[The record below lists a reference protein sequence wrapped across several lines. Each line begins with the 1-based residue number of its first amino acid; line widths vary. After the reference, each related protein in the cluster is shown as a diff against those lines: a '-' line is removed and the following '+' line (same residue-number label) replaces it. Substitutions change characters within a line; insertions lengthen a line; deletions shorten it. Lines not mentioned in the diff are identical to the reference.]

1 MNEYVLGGLLIAM
14 FSFGVFSGVITTS
27 RSVMENTIED
37 YHCQP
42 ITTHSTIE
50 EAKEKVREYQEDGL

>member
-1 MNEYVLGGLLIAM
+1 MVIFLVFATSIGMNL
-14 FSFGVFSGVITTS
+14 VFHKDIIKRLEG
-27 RSVMENTIED
+27 

-50 EAKEKVREYQEDGL
+50 EAKAKVREYQGNES